1 MKTLLGIFAVMVL
14 SGCATYHDAG
24 NGRYNVTETTEVRSP
39 FGTNMGF
46 ARVAN
51 CKGEKAHPND
61 LSMTLTDCNPV
72 TGWVPMSSQGQ
83 GGQVVGGALT
93 GIGAG
98 VGGAMVNTG
107 NSVVQ
112 SVITAPAKGG
122 HH

>member
-1 MKTLLGIFAVMVL
+1 MKRLIWALPWLLI
-14 SGCATYHDAG
+14 GCASYHDAG

-46 ARVAN
+46 ARIAN

-72 TGWVPMSSQGQ
+72 TSWIPMSSQGQ
-83 GGQVVGGALT
+83 GGAIAGGALT
-93 GIGAG
+93 GMGAA
-98 VGGAMVNTG
+98 VGGSLVDTG
-107 NSVVQ
+107 NSVIQ

-122 HH
+122 HR